1 MDLPSLRVRE
11 RERERERVVM
21 VFSLFGPP
29 CVYTSAHYLAFL
41 TYSLHYFSVTSALNG
56 AF

>member
-41 TYSLHYFSVTSALNG
+41 TSSLHYFSVTSALNG